1 MCTSLCVRLWSAQG
15 LIKDNDIKAI
25 LNTDEISEEEELA
38 VEWDA
43 IYTDEL

>member
-1 MCTSLCVRLWSAQG
+1 
-15 LIKDNDIKAI
+15 LIKDNDIKAVF
-25 LNTDEISEEEELA
+25 NTDEISEEEELT